1 MTQQRFR
8 KRNCK
13 GIEQQQFK
21 TSSQQKKHEMQ
32 LVSSDSYDRHILL
45 YRVLCKRFGI
55 NFNGNQFYLKSLLI
69 IIAAFLFSSC
79 KTKQPFITLN
89 DDTVPVLCGTFETSN
104 AKSLLRSLTLRG
116 WNCAEFITSFD
127 GLAKIT
133 EDTLSNKPVR
143 PASRYFI
150 GGDTLYVEMDKG
162 YLCYKI
168 KDENTLLGIG
178 EWNDK
183 EKLTRQKE
191 KRNTCP
197 KTHALTV
204 EEKAW
209 LRQSRLY
216 YQAYYYGTLTM
227 MERICEEGYG
237 PACMTLGLIDIK
249 IMQNREK
256 GLAMLEKA
264 CDLGYYG
271 NYACFRLGDVL
282 SDLGKEEAAII
293 AYQKA
298 CDGGH
303 EVGCMVVSLMSG
315 IKK

>member
-1 MTQQRFR
+1 M
-8 KRNCK
+8 KN
-13 GIEQQQFK
+13 
-21 TSSQQKKHEMQ
+21 
-32 LVSSDSYDRHILL
+32 
-45 YRVLCKRFGI
+45 
-55 NFNGNQFYLKSLLI
+55 LLI
-69 IIAAFLFSSC
+69 IVSAFLLISC
-79 KTKQPFITLN
+79 KTKQPFVALN
-89 DDTVPVLCGTFETSN
+89 DDMVPILCGTFETSG
-104 AKSLLRSLTLRG
+104 AKSLLSSLTLRD
-116 WNCAEFITSFD
+116 WNSAEFITPFD
-127 GLAKIT
+127 DLAQIT
-133 EDTLSNKPVR
+133 DETPSNKPVR

-178 EWNDK
+178 LWNDK
-183 EKLTRQKE
+183 EKLIRQKE

-197 KTHALTV
+197 KTHALTAD
-204 EEKAW
+204 EKTW

-216 YQAYYYGTLTM
+216 YQAYYYGTRPML
-227 MERICEEGYG
+227 ERICEEGYG

-249 IMQNREK
+249 IMQNQEK

-264 CDLGYYG
+264 CDMGYFG

-303 EVGCMVVSLMSG
+303 AVGCMAVSFISAA
-315 IKK
+315 KK

>member
-1 MTQQRFR
+1 M
-8 KRNCK
+8 KN
-13 GIEQQQFK
+13 
-21 TSSQQKKHEMQ
+21 
-32 LVSSDSYDRHILL
+32 LL
-45 YRVLCKRFGI
+45 I
-55 NFNGNQFYLKSLLI
+55 LI
-69 IIAAFLFSSC
+69 IISALLFSSC
-79 KTKQPFITLN
+79 KTKQPLVALN
-89 DDTVPVLCGTFETSN
+89 DDIVPILCGTFETSN
-104 AKSLLRSLTLRG
+104 AKNLLSSLTLRD
-116 WNCAEFITSFD
+116 WNSAEFITLFD
-127 GLAKIT
+127 GPAQIT
-133 EDTLSNKPVR
+133 EETQSNKPVR

-178 EWNDK
+178 LWNDK
-183 EKLTRQKE
+183 EKLIRQKG

-197 KTHALTV
+197 KTHTLTAD
-204 EEKAW
+204 EKTW

-216 YQAYYYGTLTM
+216 YQAYYYGTPAML
-227 MERICEEGYG
+227 ERICEEGYG
-237 PACMTLGLIDIK
+237 PACMTLGLIEIK
-249 IMQNREK
+249 IMQNQKK

-271 NYACFRLGDVL
+271 NYACFRLADVL
-282 SDLGKEEAAII
+282 SDLGKEEAAIL

-303 EVGCMVVSLMSG
+303 EVGCMVVRLMRD